1 LLPGRLT
8 PVYFSLTKLRDS
20 RAACPKGFVM
30 RLIVSAGLV
39 IALVFPLVGCVA
51 PNQGASAVVPK
62 TPYPTNLVL
71 PSDVLPVLL

>member
-1 LLPGRLT
+1 
-8 PVYFSLTKLRDS
+8 
-20 RAACPKGFVM
+20 M
-30 RLIVSAGLV
+30 RLIVSVGLV

-51 PNQGASAVVPK
+51 PNQGASAVIPK